1 VNPEL
6 LELALAKQR
15 LQLQSAS
22 QRDALVAAAAQM
34 APLFAAADAVR
45 EGVSWLRRHPQ
56 WLAGAVVA
64 IAVARPGRV
73 LRWAGRVLVAVR
85 AWRSLRA
92 WKPELFGR

>member
-1 VNPEL
+1 MSPARV
-6 LELALAKQR
+6 ELALAKQR
-15 LQLQSAS
+15 LQLQSAA
-22 QRDALVAAAAQM
+22 QRDAFMAATAQM

-45 EGVSWLRRHPQ
+45 DGVRWLRRHPE

-64 IAVARPGRV
+64 IAVARPGRA

-92 WKPELFGR
+92 WKPELFSR